1 MPEEVEEVRESKAEI
16 KEIPVE
22 KKVVLPAV
30 EDDDDDDY
38 YDDDMDIDFE
48 VDFIDLDD

>member
-1 MPEEVEEVRESKAEI
+1 MPEEVEEVRERKTEV

-22 KKVVLPAV
+22 KRVVKPVV
-30 EDDDDDDY
+30 EEDDDDY